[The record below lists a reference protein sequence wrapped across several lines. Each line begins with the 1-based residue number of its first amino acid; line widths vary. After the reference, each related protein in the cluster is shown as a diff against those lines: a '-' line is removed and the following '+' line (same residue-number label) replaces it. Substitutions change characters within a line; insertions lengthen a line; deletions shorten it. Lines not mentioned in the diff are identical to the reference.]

1 MLHCLGP
8 VASTLAATMDLDAHQ
23 GRTSAAARLRA
34 RPHEPWHARAGA
46 DHARWLPYTAARPC
60 SRELARTWR
69 EAPGLLRDVDG
80 LVHEGLPA
88 TSLVHGVAG
97 LRVAQHETNY
107 EPLAAI
113 VSAGVAVKERRR
125 AFDPGTH
132 DAP

>member
-1 MLHCLGP
+1 MPTQVTDTSVQALIMQACGCM
-8 VASTLAATMDLDAHQ
+8 ATRGNGQ
-23 GRTSAAARLRA
+23 
-34 RPHEPWHARAGA
+34 
-46 DHARWLPYTAARPC
+46 PC
-60 SRELARTWR
+60 SRELARTRR
-69 EAPGLLRDVDG
+69 EASGLLRDVDG